1 MAPSASS
8 TGVFNVL
15 DACQSAG
22 RVPVDVGRIKCDV
35 PPSIAFAD
43 RPYGTR
49 TQASPTHRL
58 AGRVSSSF
66 RSYPSRGSVRGG
78 EPRVGESRNAGVS
91 SRASS
96 RATASRVERAVL
108 ENWRRRC

>member
-1 MAPSASS
+1 MIWFNYMALGSPFARSTASLAAL
-8 TGVFNVL
+8 T
-15 DACQSAG
+15 DAVADCRYITAARRSRRSAG
-22 RVPVDVGRIKCDV
+22 RDSWPN
-35 PPSIAFAD
+35 
-43 RPYGTR
+43 T
-49 TQASPTHRL
+49 
-58 AGRVSSSF
+58 
-66 RSYPSRGSVRGG
+66 RGSVRGG